1 MKNQIP
7 SGVPPTIAE
16 PITSGKEWLR
26 ESSEAKQIVNRPTI
40 QTLGLA
46 MKLFKVEPSAGQLAY
61 GKRMNPIR
69 EVASHQTVSTP
80 LVHVQPRT
88 TSDGNAQ
95 ALSVNIEKALQK
107 TLPPR
112 KLVNL
117 VEDNAIAN
125 SRRNIQPNILRN
137 AIWSGPEFQGNPSSD
152 ILNYCEFTVYGTD
165 FEGNEIRKDLCTGA
179 HDTVIVCTK
188 APAKDKSV
196 FATLC
201 TKASAETL
209 PEGQYSVDYSFR
221 VTYAVY
227 DEKGNELSSGF
238 VTRTSSTGILSATE
252 FQNEMAGNRLNKK
265 FELYCDE
272 TDGKSEYGFAWK
284 DAGPM

>member
-1 MKNQIP
+1 MKKILFLSTLCALALCSCSKDQDEKGN
-7 SGVPPTIAE
+7 SFGRAE
-16 PITSGKEWLR
+16 
-26 ESSEAKQIVNRPTI
+26 
-40 QTLGLA
+40 
-46 MKLFKVEPSAGQLAY
+46 
-61 GKRMNPIR
+61 IR
-69 EVASHQTVSTP
+69 FELT
-80 LVHVQPRT
+80 
-88 TSDGNAQ
+88 
-95 ALSVNIEKALQK
+95 
-107 TLPPR
+107 
-112 KLVNL
+112 
-117 VEDNAIAN
+117 
-125 SRRNIQPNILRN
+125 
-137 AIWSGPEFQGNPSSD
+137 GPEFHGNPSSD